1 MIELRLLALSIT
13 FRRLIFQWCWH
24 RLPAV
29 RLTSIRMMV
38 QRTLLT

>member
-24 RLPAV
+24 RLPGQID
-29 RLTSIRMMV
+29 LDMDDGSENSIDW
-38 QRTLLT
+38 